1 MNIFILSVSKQVYS
15 TKRLYEEAIYRGHRV
30 NVISHAKCSVKL
42 SGGDR
47 HVIYNGNNII
57 NWPDVI
63 IPRIGASITNHGA
76 AIVKEFEMSGVFSTA
91 RSLGILRAQNKL
103 RTLQIMNRKNIP
115 IPDTVF
121 SVNTEN
127 IKEQIE
133 LLGGAP
139 VIIKLQEGTH
149 GMGVILAETEKSA
162 KSMIDTLYTM
172 NTSFLLQEFIEE
184 SNNEDIRALVVGDE
198 VVASMKRK
206 GLDDD
211 FRSNIHRGGE
221 GTKVILSNGEQEMA
235 VKAANLLG
243 LPVAGVDF
251 IRSKRGALLIEVNST
266 PGLQGIETYT
276 GINVAEKIIKYL
288 EKNVQ

>member
-1 MNIFILSVSKQVYS
+1 MNIFIFSVSKQVYS

-30 NVISHAKCSVKL
+30 NVINHAKCSVKL
-42 SGGDR
+42 SGGNR

-57 NWPDVI
+57 EWPDVI

-221 GTKVILSNGEQEMA
+221 GVKVILSTKEQEMA

-243 LPVAGVDF
+243 LPVAGVDL

-266 PGLQGIETYT
+266 PGLQGIEKYT
-276 GINVAEKIIKYL
+276 NINVAEKIIKYL

>member
-221 GTKVILSNGEQEMA
+221 GTKVILSTGEQEMA

>member
-162 KSMIDTLYTM
+162 KSMIDTLYIM

-221 GTKVILSNGEQEMA
+221 GTKVILSTGEQEMA

-251 IRSKRGALLIEVNST
+251 IRSKRGVLLIEVNST